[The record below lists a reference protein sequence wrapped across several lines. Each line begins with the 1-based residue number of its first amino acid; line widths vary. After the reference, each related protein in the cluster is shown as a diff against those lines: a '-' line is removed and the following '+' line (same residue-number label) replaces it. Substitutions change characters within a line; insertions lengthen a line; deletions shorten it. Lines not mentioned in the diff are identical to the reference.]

1 MSDFRSELLKKYN
14 VGAAGKTSS
23 PRQDMYSP
31 AASHSQQNSTDY
43 RTMLLDKYSPEKT
56 ESRQKAVSDWATRFN
71 GVMQGIS
78 NPRSKSGNWYT
89 RSAIDSFGS
98 DIDSLIQD
106 YDSIKDYAGRL
117 GIPNAQR
124 YLKQLQEVQ
133 SQIQREN
140 GWYQKYRGSGYNEV
154 EDALSS
160 MTAGDER
167 SWLEDNRYDIYKTV
181 SDYQQRV
188 QSGMDAFEASKPK
201 DREEE
206 SWFEAIGRYLG
217 KVSDTTMALGD
228 TGRMSQEYRKD
239 TKYKE
244 PAENWTEDQRNTYG
258 YLYSINPEAASD
270 FAVKTSENYRRA
282 ENQQKLGAIQEWA
295 TKNGKNATAGT
306 VAAIAMM
313 PLSLADTLNALTEY
327 NARGTISTPSS
338 PTPGQVSEA
347 ITGAVGQSLNEKHGT
362 ISEKIPVIG
371 GKGWGDA
378 YQLGTSIANSLLSAY
393 TQGSVGT
400 DILFFGSAASSSMYS
415 AKDRGATDEQAIKL
429 GVLSGLAEAAGE
441 HFSIEGLIGMSE
453 ANTMKAFFGNILKQ
467 SGIEASEEGFTTLMN
482 NFADQLIMGK
492 DSTFYEKVRTYMS
505 ENGMSEQEAEKQA
518 WKDMAEDLAFDMVGG
533 AISGGVSTGI
543 QTGAQKI
550 FGGTEQAQTHH
561 EPLTTDQDSLT
572 TELANDEAV
581 AEESS
586 AVDDKVSAT
595 ESTVGKNESST
606 AKVGVSKM
614 ETVQQTADI
623 ESFAEQFGTQAD
635 AVRRNYME
643 GQDLQEYEVGF
654 QTAYAMGLEGGKQEA
669 LGSVPYLSQSQR
681 EIAFSLGRDAAA
693 AQKAAAPKKA
703 AVTAKMTTEEGT
715 QDVTIAEVVDMDDT
729 TMTFRLEDGR
739 TVTDNDLDFE
749 KGQKLMAAA
758 WELGMDIKAVNTIV
772 TESAANTAAD
782 ADQAAGIQ
790 QAHHYGQHGYTM
802 EQLTKYGADAAALTD
817 GQRKAAWE
825 AGRQIYLQKAA
836 EPAPAL
842 KAPKT
847 SGVWF
852 DAGGGNVRSFDDA
865 DLSGLS
871 EAAVAGARAAQ
882 VLQKLG
888 IGKNYYFYESY
899 VNKAG
904 ERVYK
909 DENGQERKAP
919 NGWYD
924 PDGSIH
930 IDLNAGA
937 EGKGLTMYT
946 LSHELTHFVEKWSP
960 KKYQALA
967 DFLVSNYAKAGNVD
981 VMVAEKQAEL
991 SAGRDSEVSY
1001 EDAYSEFIADSM
1013 EAMLSDGNVLEKL
1026 QELKKTDK
1034 SLFDKIREF
1043 FDNLGKKIREIYKDL
1058 TPDSLEGQAVLQMKD
1073 QIDQIQQLFAEA
1085 LTEASENFLAAAE
1098 IGLEVDMDTES
1109 VSPAVLY
1116 SERTWKES
1124 DYVQERN
1131 KAAQEISKAI
1141 GVSVK
1146 KARQYIDSVNGIAKM
1161 IAEDRTRLDYFSSP
1175 GRSSF
1180 IGNVEYG
1187 GSFDFSTLCKKRRLL
1202 TGTFTAIQKA
1212 LPNTA
1217 LTANEILDIRNRMKD
1232 AGLEVSCGLCYVEGS
1247 RANMGQF
1254 AKEFLRLYKQYYP
1267 DAWQPNMA
1275 DVNTPDGIEWVRI
1288 NHPECYEQYEYF
1300 WNHYGT
1306 LKDGDKNLFA
1316 SQQKPKL
1323 YQLHTE
1329 YKGEIL
1335 QKFKGDDN
1343 VEEKNLNGGIR
1354 LQSFSDFEIVHLI
1367 DTMQIIMDMSRV
1379 GLAGQAYT
1387 KVPDFAWALGD
1398 TGLKINLS
1406 LIAKGVDESGNL
1418 IFDDIEGMPI
1428 AEAMKLRDRYSA
1440 NVGTILVAFNDA
1452 QLMAAMA
1459 DDRVD
1464 FIIPFH
1470 RSQWKKSQYEAMG
1483 LPAKTKDYTFMQ
1495 NEKFIKPQY
1504 HEYRGRMVKD
1514 KATNYMPNEY
1524 WDFSKS
1530 GKENAEAYLQMCA
1543 RNNKRPKFYKLLEN
1557 NGDGSYSL
1565 KADGSTDGYWKLLID
1580 FKMYDNDGIG
1590 SPQMPVRPDFNM
1602 EESARMMRE
1611 YKGGHSSFP
1620 VAQGIVDSFVS
1631 EYKEN
1636 HGDRMYSDRKTKHQ
1650 KITMSMTDSERTE
1663 ILKDKVITAEVY
1675 DGQADKTIAAEKEN
1689 LKSHRDNL
1697 VKAALVKIGEEFGV
1711 FTDYSISDVDIDIRL
1726 SRGNLKESVSKK
1738 INPMQIAKLMPVL
1751 KTAVEN
1757 AVGVECH
1764 ANRYF
1769 FDNDTV
1775 MFENLI
1781 GGYVDGTYFVPVR
1794 FGLKHSVSGK
1804 ATLYLIVDQEQI
1816 DVKKIKAEVAKATA
1830 VKSDRPK
1837 TSRSAFNISL
1847 ASITPFVNG
1856 KDLLRYLPDDM
1867 LNNQQKEAKYEA
1879 LAETVAY
1886 TNEKNDRKY
1895 TEYIRAGKLSS
1906 AKQMVEQAAKVVGYN
1921 IKLHHGTA
1929 GEPFY
1934 VFRLGAEG
1942 IHFGTLAQA
1951 TQRVDATRE
1960 RLQYEHRTY
1969 TTEEIRRNLSS
1980 IPQAARQH
1988 IVEDAVSGRNSLSDA
2003 EVITGYDLA
2012 DGSKIITDEDLLYY
2026 LDKSE
2031 REKYSLA
2038 NGIMGI
2044 NIDGRVVDAYVKAEH
2059 PVVFDVDI
2067 GEWTAYN
2074 IADILIRKIKG
2085 QKTEIYSLAKHD
2097 WVDYDPAGI
2106 TGIDLTDADI
2116 PELERL
2122 SQEREFSAIA
2132 EFLQSKGA
2140 DSVRYLNTYEGSKN
2154 EESYILLSPEQV
2166 KLADAITY
2174 DDNGNIVPISQRFNP
2189 ENKDIRYQARATGTS
2204 NRDLLAGAF
2213 EDLARSPAEMEFIQK
2228 YQENVALLNEQEQKL
2243 QNIRTEIRELT
2254 FGKGPKDPKRLEQ
2267 LQEEAGK
2274 TANRIHIYDKKLLQ
2288 LEAAKPLRDVL
2299 DREREKVRKATRQK
2313 GQEAMAEYR
2322 EKRKESAARKDAKRK
2337 IRKTIA
2343 QLNKLLTHGNK
2354 KQNVKKGMED
2364 FAATALASAEI
2375 LFTDNISNEDM
2386 ILNGIGT
2393 QVDAKENRLIEEVRA
2408 LLQKRKDLYNLDA
2421 ASQEMEDIVFTGE
2434 SESYAQ
2440 RMAESEKLDRKISEK
2455 MRQLKGVFE
2464 RERNRL
2470 NEATVSGILEDLAK
2484 AYKSLGS
2491 SDALYIRA
2499 ATDERV
2505 YQYLTQ
2511 LKDTI
2516 GGTTVQDMSAAQLKA
2531 LSDAYTMVLTTIR
2544 NANKAFT
2551 DGRSIQAEAE
2561 QMAAEFRSRKIP
2573 EKALGI
2579 AAKKVMDSIGWNY
2592 EKLHYA
2598 LDRIGSPTLSRLF
2611 NNLADSEN
2619 ITMRDV
2625 QEAKAYQK
2633 EMVEKYHYN
2642 DWKIDQKIDHPFVD
2656 NTGKKFHLTLGELMA
2671 LYAYSRRDGAD
2682 RHIEYGGF
2690 KLGKS
2695 ALTDPKPATTYK
2707 LTAEQLAKITEML
2720 TEEQRTFAE
2729 GMQKYLS
2736 ETMGAKGNEVS
2747 MKLYGIEMFKE
2758 ENYFPLHIAGEFKA
2772 QAQESQAKAAA
2783 GFQTMSNAG
2792 FTQTRNKES
2801 TAPIVL
2807 EDFMSV
2813 WADHVNEMARYHG
2826 AVPALEDIRRVMN
2839 YSVYSDADS
2848 ESMSV
2853 EAAMTNAFGKQA
2865 VQYFDNL
2872 YREAN
2877 SGAITDKL
2885 DAAPKKMLS
2894 LFRKNAVAYSVSV
2907 WIQQPASIYRAR
2919 MMVDRKY
2926 FGRHGFFT
2934 LTGGVL
2940 RILNRKKWNTTYEE
2954 MMRYAPGVTMAKEI
2968 GGFDTSTG
2976 SSIRSYLMDTEKS
2989 FSQSMKNDTAKDK
3002 AKSVL
3007 KLVDDNAIAN
3017 LPNVMDK
3024 VAWIEMWEA
3033 CKRETVARNPQ
3044 METDSKA
3051 FLEKVGH
3058 RFTEV
3063 IRGTQVYDSMF
3074 AKSPMLK
3081 TNNLFVQSVV
3091 SFMNESNTVANMA
3104 EATIRDLAR
3113 GNKKQAAKTASALV
3127 TSIVANELLK
3137 SIVYAM
3143 RDDDEDETL
3152 LEKYISAVA
3161 GSLIDDVTVFN
3172 YVPYARDV
3180 WSVWQGYDAERAD
3193 MAIVSDAVSAV
3204 KKLSQ
3209 LSGEDAAAMTEEE
3222 LLKWSEEVTDARWAV
3237 AETLSPLFG
3246 IPLKNIR
3253 RDMLAVFNAV
3263 KIRGLDKERQ
3273 STALSIRHTVE
3284 DAIWQGSK
3292 SGTDR
3297 LYEAMVAGDDA
3308 YVQRLRNNYKSDDAY
3323 HAAIKKALRDND
3335 SRIWEAAVAWNAG
3348 ELETYI
3354 RIAKEIR
3361 GEGRFDQDDI
3371 VLAIRAEANS
3381 MLEKD
3386 DSSSDKVY
3394 GYFTAE
3400 KFGVAMSQGNTTM
3413 ADMIRQDLIDTD
3425 IANGKTR
3432 EEAEKSV
3439 QSKART
3445 QLKELYTGGTISAS
3459 TAEKMLVKYA
3469 GKSYE
3474 EADELVS
3481 EWQFDMDYPDSD
3493 ISFSDYQKWEDN
3505 GKGLGISLEIYTEYK
3520 TRTKGIENDKDV
3532 NGNSIPY
3539 TAVQKIMT
3547 VINSLPLSESQKY
3560 ALARSQ
3566 GWSEK
3571 TIQKYKQW

>member
-1 MSDFRSELLKKYN
+1 MALDLRPERYGSKAMAK
-14 VGAAGKTSS
+14 GA
-23 PRQDMYSP
+23 
-31 AASHSQQNSTDY
+31 
-43 RTMLLDKYSPEKT
+43 EKT
-56 ESRQKAVSDWATRFN
+56 GAEILANVKPVKQTVQTSGRNPGGRVAVNDWVNRYNRVMEGVSKYDEKRNGGFTRD
-71 GVMQGIS
+71 S
-78 NPRSKSGNWYT
+78 SGGYLGNINSLIADYENI
-89 RSAIDSFGS
+89 RDVADQFGFQ
-98 DIDSLIQD
+98 DSLKYLDQ
-106 YDSIKDYAGRL
+106 
-117 GIPNAQR
+117 
-124 YLKQLQEVQ
+124 LKQLQNSIGEINESF
-133 SQIQREN
+133 SQFEDEDAYNRHLEYWKDQEEKRNLDLDAYSREIADLEAKRDNLHWSEDLGEILKELDAQIAQKKQYLSQAQRL
-140 GWYQKYRGSGYNEV
+140 QKKDAFSAVADPESDQYDAAFDSKSGYVSTEQDGKL
-154 EDALSS
+154 ERLLSQYS
-160 MTAGDER
+160 MGYDDLTYEYINNQNGIRDEIKQKAGA
-167 SWLEDNRYDIYKTV
+167 YKKGET
-181 SDYQQRV
+181 
-188 QSGMDAFEASKPK
+188 AFEAKGYDYMTEDEVGLYNYYYSMGGKKSAEAYLETIQADLDDRKAAGIAAGIK
-201 DREEE
+201 DRTAAELL
-206 SWFEAIGRYLG
+206 FGVEAGLDQFKSGIKGAARAIIGDDSYVAPSAIQKASGLVREDLADDGIKLPAWLGGASLGQVGYDAITTSANMAPSIAVGMLNPTVGAATMGVSAGGSAYQEALNEGYSVDQARGYGILSGASEVVMEKVLGGISAYGGNALG
-217 KVSDTTMALGD
+217 KFFTQNMKNADTALKRIAKELGGSMLSEFSEEYLQEVLTPVFKNLTLGTDEEVKLVSAEALYAG
-228 TGRMSQEYRKD
+228 
-239 TKYKE
+239 
-244 PAENWTEDQRNTYG
+244 
-258 YLYSINPEAASD
+258 L
-270 FAVKTSENYRRA
+270 
-282 ENQQKLGAIQEWA
+282 LGAITGGIMEGPSAIAGSRNA
-295 TKNGKNATAGT
+295 TQLANNSTPELSNATETAGKSTPLPGNATADN
-306 VAAIAMM
+306 AA
-313 PLSLADTLNALTEY
+313 
-327 NARGTISTPSS
+327 
-338 PTPGQVSEA
+338 
-347 ITGAVGQSLNEKHGT
+347 AVT
-362 ISEKIPVIG
+362 
-371 GKGWGDA
+371 
-378 YQLGTSIANSLLSAY
+378 
-393 TQGSVGT
+393 
-400 DILFFGSAASSSMYS
+400 
-415 AKDRGATDEQAIKL
+415 
-429 GVLSGLAEAAGE
+429 
-441 HFSIEGLIGMSE
+441 
-453 ANTMKAFFGNILKQ
+453 
-467 SGIEASEEGFTTLMN
+467 
-482 NFADQLIMGK
+482 
-492 DSTFYEKVRTYMS
+492 
-505 ENGMSEQEAEKQA
+505 
-518 WKDMAEDLAFDMVGG
+518 
-533 AISGGVSTGI
+533 
-543 QTGAQKI
+543 
-550 FGGTEQAQTHH
+550 
-561 EPLTTDQDSLT
+561 
-572 TELANDEAV
+572 
-581 AEESS
+581 EESS
-586 AVDDKVSAT
+586 EVVAENAT
-595 ESTVGKNESST
+595 TTAGAATGKNPLQVSQSAKVESIIKENADNDESSSVR
-606 AKVGVSKM
+606 VGVSKT

-623 ESFAEQFGTQAD
+623 ESFAQQFGTQANE
-635 AVRRNYME
+635 VRRNYLE
-643 GQDLQEYEVGF
+643 GQLKHEPENLQEYQVGF
-654 QTAYAMGLEGGKQEA
+654 MAAYTIGWNGGKVES
-669 LGSVPYLSQSQR
+669 LSKHVPYLSQSQR

-693 AQKAAAPKKA
+693 AQKAAETKA
-703 AVTAKMTTEEGT
+703 ATAKAPTTKASLGQTAQLVAEDGSNGGT
-715 QDVTIAEVVDMDDT
+715 VTIAEIVSIDDSG
-729 TMTFRLEDGR
+729 MTLRLEDGR
-739 TVTDNDLDFE
+739 TVTDEDLDFPE
-749 KGQKLMAAA
+749 GAEVYSTVM
-758 WELGMDIKAVNTIV
+758 ELGMDS
-772 TESAANTAAD
+772 ESANAIVKAS
-782 ADQAAGIQ
+782 
-790 QAHHYGQHGYTM
+790 
-802 EQLTKYGADAAALTD
+802 AAASIP
-817 GQRKAAWE
+817 R
-825 AGRQIYLQKAA
+825 
-836 EPAPAL
+836 
-842 KAPKT
+842 
-847 SGVWF
+847 
-852 DAGGGNVRSFDDA
+852 
-865 DLSGLS
+865 
-871 EAAVAGARAAQ
+871 AAVAEGIETAYHYGKYGYGMDALLKAKEAAEIPEII
-882 VLQKLG
+882 LQA
-888 IGKNYYFYESY
+888 SY
-899 VNKAG
+899 QAG
-904 ERVYK
+904 EKRRQQRRETAQTEENRATSKATAPDRRGKVHFHGKSDTLNDVQKESLRGLEWIADLTGAQIHVEDMGDSEGLSRV
-909 DENGQERKAP
+909 NGL
-919 NGWYD
+919 YD
-924 PDGSIH
+924 PADDSIH
-930 IDLNAGA
+930 IDLRAGSDGA
-937 EGKGLTMYT
+937 GTLLYT
-946 LSHELTHFVEKWSP
+946 AAHEFVHRMRQNNEAAF
-960 KKYQALA
+960 YRLA
-967 DFLVSNYAKAGNVD
+967 DFLVEQYGKKDISTDALVKQQMADAAKDGIELNYDEAFEE
-981 VMVAEKQAEL
+981 MVA
-991 SAGRDSEVSY
+991 
-1001 EDAYSEFIADSM
+1001 DAM
-1013 EAMLSDGNVLEKL
+1013 EAMFTDTDALAKMEKL
-1026 QELKKTDK
+1026 KTQDRRLWQEIKDFVLGLAEKIKAAYARLK
-1034 SLFDKIREF
+1034 
-1043 FDNLGKKIREIYKDL
+1043 
-1058 TPDSLEGQAVLQMKD
+1058 PDSAEARYVLQMKES
-1073 QIDQIQQLFAEA
+1073 IDQIAQLFAEGVMTEGIANNDSTNTKVKYSFAGRGSATADRSA
-1085 LTEASENFLAAAE
+1085 LQQAEELAQQGVDNETIRQRTGWYKGMDGQWRYEIDDSQMEISDEIINYMQLGELMQHEKLYAAYPDLADISIVFQGLEAGVNGSYHPQFDSINLSYRLKNDPVGLKDALVHEIQHAIQHREGFTNGATAASWDRKIKAGFDSRRAADIRKAQETERELRRIQDEEPEFYRDMVALDAMTPDLPRGEIDWETLEKIEDDPVEWRQYDARREELEAKYGDTKVWDMNDLLYQREQAAKNIGRSGVELYFDTAGEIEARDASNRRSKTPEQRKSSPPRLGNEDTVFAERNTASHAMTEKEIAAVQRIGRVSVNSFTSQDIQATERLARRYWTEMGTKSPFFRAWFGDWRKNDQTNVLIANQKGDTRGVQHNDDTGWDIHVSGKVFNESRHRGPKNQAALPYLPYINDIVSKAVLLDSYGIGTGKEKSPNSLLMHSLYAVADIGNGPEVLKLYVEEMSDPNAAETAKRAYQLQNIEKQQLGVQGSGNVPSPIRPTATIANVADLFAAVKQNDTGFSPNSPSKVVNADGMPLVVYHGSKNSGFHEFRYSKEVQTGSDYGEAYYFTSDRKKATGYSYDVAKDSRVTKYRADREVLRKRFLETRSEEDKNAFLNYRYEGKDIHDLISDESYSTPGGEVKEVYLSLKKPLIVDAGGRYYYEVYQTYFDDARTNGNDGIIVKNVIDNPRGAARPIDVYIAFSPNQIKSATENIGTYDGINPDIRYSRRKQAETEALQEQNKKLQEDVTRLKELVKLQGQVTNGKILKPSSVEAAAKYLKKLFHTYGDTKE
-1098 IGLEVDMDTES
+1098 LAQKLNGLYEYIASDPELTWEGVKEQAAPIVQWLQDNEKFQRDQYAQDVLDTLKGQSFRLDETQLGEVKSQYGSLKEYRMAVKNMASSKSTQSLDQLWQELSGQYPDVFSPDTSASDMPLAFAEAVERLEGMESTETAMDWRMKDQAMLEAVYDSYWRVSGLETVADKYSKKLFEIRGKHYEKMAELRKDRNQKLKELRES
-1109 VSPAVLY
+1109 KKQSVKAVR
-1116 SERTWKES
+1116 EN
-1124 DYVQERN
+1124 RN
-1131 KAAQEISKAI
+1131 KAAE
-1141 GVSVK
+1141 K
-1146 KARQYIDSVNGIAKM
+1146 K
-1161 IAEDRTRLDYFSSP
+1161 
-1175 GRSSF
+1175 
-1180 IGNVEYG
+1180 
-1187 GSFDFSTLCKKRRLL
+1187 
-1202 TGTFTAIQKA
+1202 
-1212 LPNTA
+1212 
-1217 LTANEILDIRNRMKD
+1217 
-1232 AGLEVSCGLCYVEGS
+1232 
-1247 RANMGQF
+1247 
-1254 AKEFLRLYKQYYP
+1254 
-1267 DAWQPNMA
+1267 
-1275 DVNTPDGIEWVRI
+1275 
-1288 NHPECYEQYEYF
+1288 
-1300 WNHYGT
+1300 
-1306 LKDGDKNLFA
+1306 
-1316 SQQKPKL
+1316 
-1323 YQLHTE
+1323 
-1329 YKGEIL
+1329 
-1335 QKFKGDDN
+1335 
-1343 VEEKNLNGGIR
+1343 
-1354 LQSFSDFEIVHLI
+1354 
-1367 DTMQIIMDMSRV
+1367 
-1379 GLAGQAYT
+1379 
-1387 KVPDFAWALGD
+1387 
-1398 TGLKINLS
+1398 KI
-1406 LIAKGVDESGNL
+1406 
-1418 IFDDIEGMPI
+1418 
-1428 AEAMKLRDRYSA
+1428 
-1440 NVGTILVAFNDA
+1440 
-1452 QLMAAMA
+1452 
-1459 DDRVD
+1459 
-1464 FIIPFH
+1464 H
-1470 RSQWKKSQYEAMG
+1470 
-1483 LPAKTKDYTFMQ
+1483 
-1495 NEKFIKPQY
+1495 
-1504 HEYRGRMVKD
+1504 
-1514 KATNYMPNEY
+1514 
-1524 WDFSKS
+1524 
-1530 GKENAEAYLQMCA
+1530 
-1543 RNNKRPKFYKLLEN
+1543 
-1557 NGDGSYSL
+1557 
-1565 KADGSTDGYWKLLID
+1565 
-1580 FKMYDNDGIG
+1580 
-1590 SPQMPVRPDFNM
+1590 
-1602 EESARMMRE
+1602 
-1611 YKGGHSSFP
+1611 
-1620 VAQGIVDSFVS
+1620 
-1631 EYKEN
+1631 
-1636 HGDRMYSDRKTKHQ
+1636 
-1650 KITMSMTDSERTE
+1650 
-1663 ILKDKVITAEVY
+1663 
-1675 DGQADKTIAAEKEN
+1675 KTI
-1689 LKSHRDNL
+1689 S
-1697 VKAALVKIGEEFGV
+1697 
-1711 FTDYSISDVDIDIRL
+1711 
-1726 SRGNLKESVSKK
+1726 
-1738 INPMQIAKLMPVL
+1738 
-1751 KTAVEN
+1751 
-1757 AVGVECH
+1757 
-1764 ANRYF
+1764 
-1769 FDNDTV
+1769 
-1775 MFENLI
+1775 
-1781 GGYVDGTYFVPVR
+1781 
-1794 FGLKHSVSGK
+1794 
-1804 ATLYLIVDQEQI
+1804 
-1816 DVKKIKAEVAKATA
+1816 
-1830 VKSDRPK
+1830 
-1837 TSRSAFNISL
+1837 
-1847 ASITPFVNG
+1847 
-1856 KDLLRYLPDDM
+1856 
-1867 LNNQQKEAKYEA
+1867 
-1879 LAETVAY
+1879 
-1886 TNEKNDRKY
+1886 
-1895 TEYIRAGKLSS
+1895 
-1906 AKQMVEQAAKVVGYN
+1906 
-1921 IKLHHGTA
+1921 
-1929 GEPFY
+1929 
-1934 VFRLGAEG
+1934 
-1942 IHFGTLAQA
+1942 
-1951 TQRVDATRE
+1951 
-1960 RLQYEHRTY
+1960 
-1969 TTEEIRRNLSS
+1969 
-1980 IPQAARQH
+1980 
-1988 IVEDAVSGRNSLSDA
+1988 
-2003 EVITGYDLA
+2003 
-2012 DGSKIITDEDLLYY
+2012 
-2026 LDKSE
+2026 
-2031 REKYSLA
+2031 
-2038 NGIMGI
+2038 
-2044 NIDGRVVDAYVKAEH
+2044 
-2059 PVVFDVDI
+2059 
-2067 GEWTAYN
+2067 
-2074 IADILIRKIKG
+2074 
-2085 QKTEIYSLAKHD
+2085 
-2097 WVDYDPAGI
+2097 
-2106 TGIDLTDADI
+2106 
-2116 PELERL
+2116 
-2122 SQEREFSAIA
+2122 
-2132 EFLQSKGA
+2132 
-2140 DSVRYLNTYEGSKN
+2140 
-2154 EESYILLSPEQV
+2154 
-2166 KLADAITY
+2166 
-2174 DDNGNIVPISQRFNP
+2174 
-2189 ENKDIRYQARATGTS
+2189 
-2204 NRDLLAGAF
+2204 
-2213 EDLARSPAEMEFIQK
+2213 
-2228 YQENVALLNEQEQKL
+2228 
-2243 QNIRTEIRELT
+2243 
-2254 FGKGPKDPKRLEQ
+2254 
-2267 LQEEAGK
+2267 
-2274 TANRIHIYDKKLLQ
+2274 
-2288 LEAAKPLRDVL
+2288 
-2299 DREREKVRKATRQK
+2299 
-2313 GQEAMAEYR
+2313 
-2322 EKRKESAARKDAKRK
+2322 
-2337 IRKTIA
+2337 
-2343 QLNKLLTHGNK
+2343 QLNKLLFRGNK

-2364 FAATALASAEI
+2364 FAAAALASAEI
-2375 LFTDNISNEDM
+2375 LFADNISNEDM

-2656 NTGKKFHLTLGELMA
+2656 NTGKEFHLTLGELMA

-2989 FSQSMKNDTAKDK
+2989 FFQSMKNDTAKDK

-3081 TNNLFVQSVV
+3081 TNNLFVQSAV

-3292 SGTDR
+3292 SGADR

-3323 HAAIKKALRDND
+3323 HTAIKKALRDND

-3413 ADMIRQDLIDTD
+3413 VDMIRQDLIDTD

-3439 QSKART
+3439 QRKART

-3505 GKGLGISLEIYTEYK
+3505 GKGLGISLGIYTEYK